1 MQTILIGSGREGPW
15 HCSLVFYLPGD
26 NPFSCL
32 EPALTLPSHWPASPR
47 LCLVPQYHAPWWV
60 SVSCTPGLA
69 VPSRASS
76 TALPCP
82 FTAQEGAELSADT
95 WPVLSL
101 PCMPSCSFTHH
112 CSDSHVS
119 LLTQIQPK
127 GGCTQVF
134 PPSAPHESSPLL
146 MLLAF

>member
-1 MQTILIGSGREGPW
+1 MDQGEKVLGTAPLSFIFQEIIPLAVWSRLS
-15 HCSLVFYLPGD
+15 HCLLTGLPLPG
-26 NPFSCL
+26 SVW
-32 EPALTLPSHWPASPR
+32 S
-47 LCLVPQYHAPWWV
+47 PQYHAPWWV